1 MARWCTPEK
10 LGGSELVRVCDRDM
24 TEKVIEA
31 RYAALVLTPEKRRG
45 ANGVLFTHIYPLV
58 DVRESFLDFIEHGAT
73 EDLCFYP
80 LGIPLEDRPVLH
92 LELAA

>member
-10 LGGSELVRVCDRDM
+10 LGGSELVTVQDRDG

-31 RYAALVLTPEKRRG
+31 RYVALVFAPEKRRG
-45 ANGVLFTHIYPLV
+45 GGVLFTHVYPLV
-58 DVRESFLDFIEHGAT
+58 DVRDSFLDFIEHGA
-73 EDLCFYP
+73 EDSLAFYP